1 MMTKFDLIYDIICD
15 TRSYTVDEWKDE
27 TETQLGLIR
36 FHSYE
41 TGKSYQ
47 MLWKKDN
54 IIKFEEVS

>member
-1 MMTKFDLIYDIICD
+1 MTKFDLIYDMIYD
-15 TRSYTVDEWKDE
+15 TRSYTIDEWKDE

-47 MLWKKDN
+47 MLWKKDT
-54 IIKFEEVS
+54 IIKFEEVP

>member
-1 MMTKFDLIYDIICD
+1 MIYD
-15 TRSYTVDEWKDE
+15 TRSYTIDEWKDE

-41 TGKSYQ
+41 TGKTYQ
-47 MLWKKDN
+47 MLWEKDT

>member
-1 MMTKFDLIYDIICD
+1 MTKFDLIYDMIYD
-15 TRSYTVDEWKDE
+15 TRSYTIDEWKDE

-47 MLWKKDN
+47 ILWEKDN